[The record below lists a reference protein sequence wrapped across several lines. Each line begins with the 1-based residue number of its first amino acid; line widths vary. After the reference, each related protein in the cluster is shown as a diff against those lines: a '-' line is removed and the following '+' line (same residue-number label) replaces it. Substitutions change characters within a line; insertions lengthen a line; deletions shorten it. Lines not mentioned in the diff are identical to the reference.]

1 MLAKGLTACNKIETP
16 SGLLFSYEP
25 KVAAPLLKDALGH
38 LLIND
43 CAPRMAGWVG
53 RSLAKHRPSNSA
65 LRILLCFVGPRDPGI
80 ILGILRDYAGQA
92 AIILNYPTVNVLS
105 LKVGS

>member
-1 MLAKGLTACNKIETP
+1 
-16 SGLLFSYEP
+16 
-25 KVAAPLLKDALGH
+25 
-38 LLIND
+38 
-43 CAPRMAGWVG
+43 MAGWVG

-80 ILGILRDYAGQA
+80 ILGILRDYAGLVNQA
-92 AIILNYPTVNVLS
+92 VIILNYPTVKPDNCNVNVLS